1 MDGQVS
7 FLAWKSYL
15 MHECIKP
22 LFLIVG
28 VLLISV
34 SPLFMS
40 VEGFVWPGLEK
51 IAGIFGQ
58 LMSPES
64 LVYIHPESGEER
76 SLFPV
81 IFKAFAS
88 SVTVLGTALVVSLSL
103 ALLGTL
109 MLWRAPKRIYQLSL
123 SFTSIL
129 QSIPDVVF
137 VVASQMFLVWLYVET
152 GTTFIK
158 LAGAGEGEAV
168 LAPALVLSILPTIY
182 FFQSMLSL
190 VEEEKEKPYYEMAVS
205 KGLPKT
211 FILLTHIMRNMLV
224 RLSYQAKFLISIM
237 VSNLLIVEYL
247 FENFGMASFLLTYSQ
262 PPVFFVTALLFFGPV
277 YLVLKIV
284 ELTLYFFTRQEVSL

>member
-1 MDGQVS
+1 M
-7 FLAWKSYL
+7 AWKSYL
-15 MHECIKP
+15 LHECMKP
-22 LFLIVG
+22 FFLILG
-28 VLLISV
+28 VFLISI
-34 SPLFMS
+34 SPLFIS
-40 VEGFVWPGLEK
+40 VEGFVWPGLEQ
-51 IAGIFGQ
+51 IGGILGQ
-58 LMSPES
+58 LTNPEA
-64 LVYIHPESGEER
+64 LVYINPGSGEER
-76 SLFPV
+76 SLFPI

-88 SVTVLGTALVVSLSL
+88 SLTVLGIALVVSFSL

-109 MLWRAPKRIYQLSL
+109 LLWRAPKRLYQLCL

-129 QSIPDVVF
+129 QSIPDIVF

-152 GTTFIK
+152 GSTYIK
-158 LAGAGEGEAV
+158 IAGAGEEEAV
-168 LAPALVLSILPTIY
+168 LAPALILSILPTIY

-211 FILLTHIMRNMLV
+211 FILLTHILRNILV

-247 FENFGMASFLLTYSQ
+247 FENFGMTSFLLTYSQ

-277 YLVLKIV
+277 YLFLKIV
-284 ELTLYFFTRQEVSL
+284 ELALYFFTRQEVSL